1 MRKLLVVTLAA
12 LLAGLT
18 PTAVPARQAGPQ
30 DKGGKSADKVW
41 KADDVKGLTSQ
52 DGKDVAVRGTV
63 MKVYVPES
71 QRAAILNFGKD
82 SKTCFKAVIYP
93 RSFDKWPG
101 GLDGIKK
108 YEGKEV
114 TVEGKVSLFEK
125 LPQVVVNVPGQIKDV
140 R

>member
-1 MRKLLVVTLAA
+1 MRELLTITLAA

-18 PTAVPARQAGPQ
+18 APTLPARQGSPQ

-41 KADDVKGLTSQ
+41 KADDVKGLTAQ
-52 DGKDVAVRGTV
+52 DGKEVTVRGTV
-63 MKVYVPES
+63 VKVYVPDS

-82 SKTCFKAVIYP
+82 SKACFKVVIYP
-93 RSFDKWPG
+93 RRFDKWPG
-101 GLDGIKK
+101 GLDGIRK

-125 LPQVVVNVPGQIKDV
+125 LPQVVVHVPGQIKDAK
-140 R
+140 